1 MSYQFKD
8 SKKKRNV
15 QFTTEDVTTEDMS
28 ELTSISGNVNS
39 LVCYPQ
45 TEKQCRQL
53 LGMGW
58 KRARKN
64 LYYPLNLIMGDVPR
78 TEMDLNRKEAAKSK
92 FAKRVS
98 TALHI
103 GDVLLDIHSFRPV
116 TPTDDWAN
124 RDVVL
129 LTVEYKTCGELLTF
143 VADSLRSDGLR
154 VGIQPAAHYNLVQE
168 LAAKGGGKPILIE
181 VNEKYMKTPMMDR
194 ISKAIARGVKGYQT
208 VVRVGGHEEN
218 PGNVEALYKRF
229 QSLPVDKKWNTEI
242 PDWDQ
247 MKWNVLGIIKE
258 IKYRCSKWSHSGG
271 VDSKLNNNDK
281 VTEHHDIVYFHPIK
295 KCHPFL
301 LQSGENYLIYGYM
314 KVIPELRQ
322 LRYQPEGGID
332 DPESQVKAP
341 GKGETMVD
349 IPTPTA
355 AAWIGRLISIT
366 YEDRAGTT
374 HEVAFI
380 DTDLVGID
388 KHGRVYLYPVK
399 AAKSDEE
406 LVHFR

>member
-1 MSYQFKD
+1 
-8 SKKKRNV
+8 
-15 QFTTEDVTTEDMS
+15 
-28 ELTSISGNVNS
+28 
-39 LVCYPQ
+39 
-45 TEKQCRQL
+45 
-53 LGMGW
+53 
-58 KRARKN
+58 
-64 LYYPLNLIMGDVPR
+64 MGDVPR
-78 TEMDLNRKEAAKSK
+78 TEMDLNRKEAAHSK

-103 GDVLLDIHSFRPV
+103 GDVILDIHSFRPV

-129 LTVEYKTCGELLTF
+129 LTVEDKTCGELLTF

-194 ISKAIARGVKGYQT
+194 IARAIARGVKGYQT
-208 VVRVGGHEEN
+208 VVRVGGQEEN

-242 PDWDQ
+242 PSWDK

-271 VDSKLNNNDK
+271 VDSKLNSQDK
-281 VTEHHDIVYFHPIK
+281 VKEHHDIVYFHPIK
-295 KCHPFL
+295 KNHPFL
-301 LQSGENYLIYGYM
+301 LQNGENYLIYGYM

-332 DPESQVKAP
+332 DPESQVKEP

-349 IPTPTA
+349 MPTPTA
-355 AAWIGRLISIT
+355 AAWMGRLISIT

-374 HEVAFI
+374 HEVAFV
-380 DTDLVGID
+380 DTDLVAMD